1 MVDDSELLK
10 QIARQDPAGL
20 RALIAQHGQYLYGV
34 AHALTGNA
42 ADAEDLVQE
51 TLIAVMGAHFRGE
64 SSLRTWLVGILVN
77 RASMFRRSM
86 GRRRK
91 HETASVVKSEPRAE
105 ARGPIDTA
113 GSIDAKLDL
122 TAMLESLS
130 PEHREIIVLRELE
143 QMTYEQMAAALHVP
157 RGTIE
162 SRLHRA
168 REELRKRF
176 KGY

>member
-1 MVDDSELLK
+1 MLDDSELLK
-10 QIARQDPAGL
+10 QIARQDPAAL
-20 RALIAQHGQYLYGV
+20 RALIDRHGQYLFGV
-34 AHALTGNA
+34 AHALSGNF

-51 TLIAVMGAHFRGE
+51 TLIAALSATFRGQ

-77 RASMFRRSM
+77 RASMQRRTA

-91 HETASVVKSEPRAE
+91 YEAFASLSQPPAE
-105 ARGPIDTA
+105 AAGPVN
-113 GSIDAKLDL
+113 AKLDL
-122 TAMLESLS
+122 AAMLETLS
-130 PEHREIIVLRELE
+130 PEHRQVIVLRELE